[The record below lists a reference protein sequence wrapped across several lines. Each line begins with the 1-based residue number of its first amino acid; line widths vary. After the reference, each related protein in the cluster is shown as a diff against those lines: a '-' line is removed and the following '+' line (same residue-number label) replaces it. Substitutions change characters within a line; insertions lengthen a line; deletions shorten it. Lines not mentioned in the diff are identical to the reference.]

1 MRIFIAIVL
10 IVVVALLAYSS
21 CFAVDRTE
29 FVYLTEF
36 GQHKATFDGETDAG
50 LHWKLPWPIQ
60 SVQRIDH
67 RLQAF
72 DLPETELLT
81 PRAQG
86 KGIDKTLTIGAYV
99 CWRVA
104 DKEGVDRF
112 IRTVG
117 RPEDAQRILGQR
129 ISSRLGA
136 AIGRKKV
143 EDLIGVADAAVVEQ
157 RMDRLRD
164 QLLDDPGSPGAP
176 TAEESLRS
184 LAKRSYGI
192 DIVDIRLRRFNHPA
206 SVRDEI
212 FKRIRS
218 ERAEKAMEYTTDGM
232 QKVAEITSLANRTAK
247 DIDTQA
253 KAQAERLRK
262 EADIKA
268 DEIRNQ
274 AQSQDPEFY
283 TFLQK
288 LKTYQGI
295 LGEARDTLLLSS
307 KHELFD
313 MLLKPPRRGNG
324 SETNPM
330 PKSEGQ

>member
-1 MRIFIAIVL
+1 MRILIAIL
-10 IVVVALLAYSS
+10 LVVAVALLAYSS

-36 GQHKATFDGETDAG
+36 GQPKGTFDGETDAG

-60 SVQRIDH
+60 SVQRVDH

-86 KGIDKTLTIGAYV
+86 RGIDKTLTIGAYV
-99 CWRVA
+99 CWKIA

-112 IRTVG
+112 IRSVG
-117 RPEDAQRILGQR
+117 QPEDAQRILGQR

-136 AIGRKKV
+136 AVGRMKV
-143 EDLIGVADAAVVEQ
+143 DDLIGVADPAVVEQ

-164 QLLDDPGSPGAP
+164 QLLDAPGSPGAP
-176 TAEESLRS
+176 TAEESLRV
-184 LAKRSYGI
+184 LARKSYGI

-218 ERAEKAMEYTTDGM
+218 ERAEKAMEYTTEGT
-232 QKVAEITSLANRTAK
+232 QKARDITSLADRTAK
-247 DIDTQA
+247 DIDTKA

-262 EADIKA
+262 EADIRA

-295 LGEARDTLLLSS
+295 LGEARDVLLLSS

-313 MLLKPPRRGNG
+313 MLLKPPRQGNG
-324 SETNPM
+324 TV
-330 PKSEGQ
+330 PKPAEER